1 MNQLIYK
8 KNLEALNAKYPIW
21 AALIDGVKRKKR
33 NFNVEA
39 EQSFMGETILKVTQD
54 GKMRYL
60 NGKYAPSAVVER
72 WFEKQGKIEEYAP
85 IVIIGIS
92 NGEHIRQIIERS
104 PKTSNILIYEPSF
117 ELFRRAMQEVDL
129 TFLFEMDIP
138 VGIIV
143 EGLNED
149 E

>member
-60 NGKYAPSAVVER
+60 NG
-72 WFEKQGKIEEYAP
+72 
-85 IVIIGIS
+85 
-92 NGEHIRQIIERS
+92 
-104 PKTSNILIYEPSF
+104 
-117 ELFRRAMQEVDL
+117 
-129 TFLFEMDIP
+129 
-138 VGIIV
+138 
-143 EGLNED
+143 
-149 E
+149 